1 LALTRLKG
9 YGGKVLRV
17 DLTHRTYRAEELDPS
32 LAKAFIGGRGLNVY
46 RLYWEV
52 PPGVDPLGPENK
64 LMIATGPLVGFP
76 HGLGSRLNVTSRSPL
91 TGLLGDSNAGT
102 HFSEE
107 MKFAGYDQ
115 IIIEGRSERPVY
127 LYITES
133 GVEFMDAEGLWG
145 LTVSQ
150 THEAIRHD
158 LGDQRVQVGAVGP
171 AAENLVKFAG
181 VFFNVYRAAGRTG
194 MGTVLASKNVKAIAV
209 RGDGY
214 IEAENV
220 DELLKV
226 IDEMLRRIY
235 ENPQYWP
242 RRIMGTSRV
251 LMAGQRLGFL
261 PGRHFQ
267 DPVVDYAYDVSGERL
282 AREYNV
288 KVRACSAGCALP
300 CARFFMIKR
309 GPLAGLMGEGPE
321 YEPLGGFTVRVG
333 NRDLDRAL
341 KIILKVADY
350 GMDAITTSEV
360 IAWLM
365 ELRQRGE
372 ITDDEAGVKLEWGN
386 PDTIEELVDM
396 IAYRRGVGKVL
407 AEGVKRASEILN
419 KGKDI
424 AFHVKG
430 LEMIQAD
437 PRALKGY
444 GLGFAVA
451 SRGADHLRSEPFV
464 EVEDDPELGKKM
476 FGEPEAAM
484 RLGVKGKGKL
494 INYFEDLNAIVDS
507 FESCKNTA
515 ENMLILDFDMAA
527 RAYTAITGIHVTESE
542 MRETGMRIVNIERAY
557 LVREGVRR
565 SHDRLPKRFLEEPLR
580 SGPAKGHVIELD
592 VMLDEY
598 YDVRG
603 WTRDGV
609 PRRSAL
615 LRLGLKE
622 VAMDLEARGVKLED

>member
-1 LALTRLKG
+1 MIKG

-17 DLTHRTYRAEELDPS
+17 DLTRRTYRVEELSPS
-32 LAKAFIGGRGLNVY
+32 LARAFIGGRGLNAY

-52 PPGVDPLGPENK
+52 PPGVDPLSPENK

-115 IIIEGRSERPVY
+115 IIIEGRSDRPVY

-145 LTVSQ
+145 LTVSR
-150 THEAIRHD
+150 THEEIRRE
-158 LGDQRVQVGAVGP
+158 LGDRRVQIGAVGP

-181 VFFNVYRAAGRTG
+181 VMFNVYRAAGRTG
-194 MGTVLASKNVKAIAV
+194 MGTVLASKNVKAVAV

-214 IEAENV
+214 IEAA
-220 DELLKV
+220 DLDKLMKV

-300 CARFFMIKR
+300 CARFFVVKR

-333 NRDLDRAL
+333 NRNLDRAL
-341 KIILKVADY
+341 KVILKVSDY

-360 IAWLM
+360 ISWLF
-365 ELRQRGE
+365 ELRQRSE
-372 ITDDEAGVKLEWGN
+372 ISDDEVGLKLEWGN
-386 PDTIEELVDM
+386 MDSVEQLVDM
-396 IAYRRGVGKVL
+396 IAYRRGIGKVL
-407 AEGVKRASEILN
+407 AEGVKRASELLG

-484 RLGVKGKGKL
+484 RLGVRGKGKL

-515 ENMLILDFDMAA
+515 ENMLILDFETAA
-527 RAYTAITGIHVTESE
+527 EAYTAITGFHVTAQD
-542 MRETGMRIVNIERAY
+542 MRDAGARIVNIERAF

-565 SHDRLPKRFLEEPLR
+565 KDDRLPRRFLEEPLK
-580 SGPAKGHVIELD
+580 SGPAKGHVHELD

-609 PRRSAL
+609 PKRSTL
-615 LRLGLKE
+615 LRLGLDE
-622 VAMDLEARGVKLED
+622 VAKDLEARGVRVSD

>member
-1 LALTRLKG
+1 MTRLKG

-32 LAKAFIGGRGLNVY
+32 LAKAFIGGRGLNAY

-145 LTVSQ
+145 FTVSQ
-150 THEAIRHD
+150 THEAIRHE

-220 DELLKV
+220 DELIKV

-372 ITDDEAGVKLEWGN
+372 ITDEEAGVKLEWGN

-396 IAYRRGVGKVL
+396 IAYRRGIGKVL
-407 AEGVKRASEILN
+407 AEGVKRASEMLN
-419 KGKDI
+419 RGKDI

-542 MRETGMRIVNIERAY
+542 MREAGMRIVNIERAY

-609 PRRSAL
+609 PRRSTL

-622 VAMDLEARGVKLED
+622 VAMDLEARGIKLED

>member
-1 LALTRLKG
+1 MTRLKG
-9 YGGKVLRV
+9 YGGRVLRV
-17 DLTHRTYRAEELDPS
+17 DLTHRTYRAEELDES
-32 LAKAFIGGRGLNVY
+32 LARAFLGGRGLNVY

-52 PPGVDPLGPENK
+52 PPGVNPLGPENK
-64 LMIATGPLVGFP
+64 LMIATGPMVGFP
-76 HGLGSRLNVTSRSPL
+76 HGLGSRVNVTARSPL

-115 IIIEGRSERPVY
+115 IVVEGRSDRPVY
-127 LYITES
+127 LYVTES

-145 LTVSQ
+145 LRVSEA
-150 THEAIRHD
+150 HEAIRRELKDH
-158 LGDQRVQVGAVGP
+158 RVQVAVVGP

-194 MGTVLASKNVKAIAV
+194 MGAVLASKGVKAIAV

-214 IEAENV
+214 VEAAKPDKLLEV
-220 DELLKV
+220 MDE
-226 IDEMLRRIY
+226 ILRRIY

-242 RRIMGTSRV
+242 RRIMGTSRI
-251 LMAGQRLGFL
+251 LMAGNRLGFL

-300 CARFFMIKR
+300 CARFFVVKK

-341 KIILKVADY
+341 KIILKVSDY

-372 ITDDEAGVKLEWGN
+372 VSDEEVGLRLEWGD
-386 PDTIEELVDM
+386 PEAIEQLVDM
-396 IAYRRGVGKVL
+396 IAYRKGIGNVL
-407 AEGVKRASEILN
+407 AEGVKRASEILG
-419 KGKDI
+419 KGQDI

-464 EVEDDPELGKKM
+464 EVEDDPELGRRM

-484 RLGVKGKGKL
+484 RLGVRGKGKL
-494 INYFEDLNAIVDS
+494 VAFFEDLNAVVDS
-507 FESCKNTA
+507 MEVCKNTA
-515 ENMLILDFDMAA
+515 ENMLVLDFDTAA
-527 RAYTAITGIHVTESE
+527 RAYSAITGFDVTPSE
-542 MRETGMRIVNIERAY
+542 MRLTGERIVNIERAY

-565 SHDRLPKRFLEEPLR
+565 EHDRLPRRFLEEPLR
-580 SGPAKGHVIELD
+580 DGPAKGHVHELET
-592 VMLDEY
+592 MLDEY
-598 YDVRG
+598 YSVRG
-603 WTRDGV
+603 WSRDGV
-609 PRRSAL
+609 PTKSKLAS
-615 LRLGLKE
+615 LGLHE
-622 VAMDLEARGVKLED
+622 VVQDLELRGLSLPD